1 MAYEKNIEKKVAFG
15 NNSLPAERIFLA
27 KKFYYEK
34 IYPDGN
40 TPWASRPID
49 FVNENP
55 LYGRVDLDK
64 DFIYPRLKHV
74 RPIKSGKTTSDD
86 LRVFNF
92 VALAF
97 EDLRDYIQAQ
107 VHNGYIQE
115 GDTIANCDPQKSFVD
130 LESLQKQFKE
140 IHWVQFSLIY
150 LALTSEDDTLRSFP
164 LKEQI
169 DSCSQFI
176 KYYKE
181 FLKTGAPEF
190 PITLSGLLN
199 TVDTSPLITGLCIEI
214 HDEGY
219 DADSEKQK
227 FISSPNFNFFKCAAR
242 RFGFMLDRNVPWR
255 LVADLSS
262 KAMQEYMIGVP
273 IVGIEGDFL
282 NQLDKCRDVMR
293 NNPSY
298 VPDFFG
304 YSQIPGFEDVRRHIH
319 AYINEGGDLEPGY
332 PSYYPIKNA
341 STQQEIAAVV
351 FSKAF
356 EETWKTDM
364 DYLAPYF
371 LKIYNSYVGAYPIMS
386 IYLPGNPSDPVCP
399 LGKQITI
406 QREPITTQTIAG
418 ASSRYGDRWSYKT
431 FYNIRT
437 EERRKGYSITQDG
450 VNLRDATNIY
460 DFRTGDS
467 DSRYIATLRFI
478 QNNFLGPL
486 IDKFLNIRTVGD
498 ILS

>member
-1 MAYEKNIEKKVAFG
+1 MTKGRRSVAFKDA
-15 NNSLPAERIFLA
+15 AERLVIDMSEGSNELSSEQVFRERKKYRDVVFPDGMIDNMCDTWGKDRFYGKINPQGNAVLPMGRRLKPLRYTTRGRNFLA
-27 KKFYYEK
+27 LNFVANAWRDLAERLRELS
-34 IYPDGN
+34 DTGVLFESS
-40 TPWASRPID
+40 PWASPEIYKAYESTNYD
-49 FVNENP
+49 YDEYV
-55 LYGRVDLDK
+55 K
-64 DFIYPRLKHV
+64 DA
-74 RPIKSGKTTSDD
+74 
-86 LRVFNF
+86 VFPVFTEVFMDGEKNSK
-92 VALAF
+92 
-97 EDLRDYIQAQ
+97 LRDF
-107 VHNGYIQE
+107 
-115 GDTIANCDPQKSFVD
+115 DSFMD
-130 LESLQKQFKE
+130 L
-140 IHWVQFSLIY
+140 FS
-150 LALTSEDDTLRSFP
+150 E
-164 LKEQI
+164 
-169 DSCSQFI
+169 
-176 KYYKE
+176 YYKDIVLRAGVLTRSGYVE
-181 FLKTGAPEF
+181 SAMASPMC
-190 PITLSGLLN
+190 SGL
-199 TVDTSPLITGLCIEI
+199 VIELGN
-214 HDEGY
+214 DSY
-219 DADSEKQK
+219 DDDFMKIEKYGDL
-227 FISSPNFNFFKCAAR
+227 NFNVVASIASQY
-242 RFGFMLDRNVPWR
+242 GFLIDRNVPWR

-282 NQLDKCRDVMR
+282 NQLDKCRDIMR

-319 AYINEGGDLEPGY
+319 AYINEDGDLEPGY